1 MSKLMLTK
9 VTKPKRNLVNNLTP
23 TESLMFNVFL
33 LTGLINFYNVLRNK
47 LYEVQ
52 LRMSGSNLFSS

>member
-1 MSKLMLTK
+1 MLTK